1 MKKDTQNQEIHAQRE
16 TDKNE
21 LIQKV
26 SVQEVSLEDLA
37 QIIGGSVTASM
48 VITP

>member
-16 TDKNE
+16 TEKNE

-26 SVQEVSLEDLA
+26 SVQEVSLEELE
-37 QIIGGSVTASM
+37 QIIGGSVTGA
-48 VITP
+48 VLTP